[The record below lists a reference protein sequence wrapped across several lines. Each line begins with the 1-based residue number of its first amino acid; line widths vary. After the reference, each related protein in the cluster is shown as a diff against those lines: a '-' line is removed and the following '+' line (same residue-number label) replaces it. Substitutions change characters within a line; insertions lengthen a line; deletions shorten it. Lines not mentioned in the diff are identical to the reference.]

1 MNMQKNFIFNN
12 TFPIHYQPSFE
23 LKNMDDSFTEH
34 LQYNELLGLSNNIEN
49 EQHWSDSAE
58 TKTIQHWSDSEIK
71 TLLSYLSDN
80 FDCYRTNKTKFYAKA
95 AIKIGNNRIGAQV
108 RSKLQ
113 ALIARFEEEN
123 REKTGKGRSEW
134 PYFDDMNEIFGN
146 RENVHPDYFVSN
158 IDIDKVFHVNLIII
172 QLHTTY
178 IVIQLILNL
187 FITACY
193 QYWK

>member
-1 MNMQKNFIFNN
+1 
-12 TFPIHYQPSFE
+12 
-23 LKNMDDSFTEH
+23 MDDLFTEH

-95 AIKIGNNRIGAQV
+95 AIKIGNNRIGVQI

-146 RENVHPDYFVSN
+146 RENVYSDYFVSN
-158 IDIDKVFHVNLIII
+158 IDIDKPVINTGNNKYKRENFPKLIN
-172 QLHTTY
+172 
-178 IVIQLILNL
+178 VI
-187 FITACY
+187 Y
-193 QYWK
+193 QYLVHFMKQKKRAIEVE